1 MWTEFVSRRVGSQE
15 TALFSGVS
23 AIAGVRFGGMMVFSR
38 PGDLK
43 GPSILLTDAF
53 EVCLLNVAL
62 RVSAQVR
69 LLRRVAPGDKTTVRL
84 L

>member
-1 MWTEFVSRRVGSQE
+1 
-15 TALFSGVS
+15 
-23 AIAGVRFGGMMVFSR
+23 MMIFSR
-38 PGDLK
+38 PGELK
-43 GPSILLTDAF
+43 GLSILLTDAF

-69 LLRRVAPGDKTTVRL
+69 LLRRVAPGDETTVRL